1 MFFESSEFE
10 FAQNLEANWL
20 TIKSELEQV
29 ANLEGGG
36 FKPWP
41 DKKLYDTG
49 TWGVLPFYAF
59 GNRVD
64 ANCELCPETVKLV
77 EAIPDMTT
85 ASFSALEPGTHIRA
99 HVGYS
104 DEVLR
109 CHLGLIVPEG
119 AVIRVSDEI
128 RPWQNGKCLIFDDTF
143 EHEVWNRS
151 DKTRVVLL
159 IDFKKP
165 AGREW
170 PKAPSLDKVSPA
182 VQNAIQQLA
191 AGGKS

>member
-10 FAQNLEANWL
+10 FAQHLEANWL
-20 TIKSELEQV
+20 TIKAELEQV
-29 ANLEGGG
+29 ANVEGGG
-36 FKPWP
+36 FQPWP
-41 DKKLYDTG
+41 DKKLYDSG

-59 GNRVD
+59 GSRVN
-64 ANCELCPETVKLV
+64 ANCELCPETTKLV
-77 EAIPDMTT
+77 EAIPDMST

-109 CHLGLIVPEG
+109 CHLGLVVPEG
-119 AVIRVSDEI
+119 CVIRVAEEI
-128 RPWQNGKCLIFDDTF
+128 RPWQEGKCLIFDDTF

-165 AGREW
+165 PGREY
-170 PKAPSLDKVSPA
+170 PKNEKLDKFSPA
-182 VQNAIQQLA
+182 VLNLLQQIP
-191 AGGKS
+191 K